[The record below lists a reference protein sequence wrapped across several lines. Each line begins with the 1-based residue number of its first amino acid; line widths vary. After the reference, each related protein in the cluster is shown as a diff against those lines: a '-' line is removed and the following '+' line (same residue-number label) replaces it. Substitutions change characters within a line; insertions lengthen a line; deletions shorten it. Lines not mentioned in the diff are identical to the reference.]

1 MKKALLS
8 FVLLFAATAMSAQ
21 RTIVKGDMNG
31 DNELTIAD
39 AVSVVDV
46 ILGKASKEEIS
57 LGGDP
62 YAVDN
67 TLVVGTWYAPDGTSF
82 TLNADGTTTGYS
94 GATTYKFR
102 PQLGTLLFFDAS
114 GKPVKKIV
122 VDEVEKGRYLL
133 TVNSATDDYTY
144 YTSSAS
150 LVSGLTMSESTLT
163 LNSGTTAQLYVTV
176 TPSDALNPSVSW
188 TSNDEAVATVDASG
202 LVTAVAGGSCTITA
216 TATDGSGQTATC
228 QVTVV
233 QLVTSITLSQTTLV
247 LEPDGSQKLTA
258 EVQPDNASNKNVT
271 WSSSDESVAEV
282 TRNGLVAAIGLG
294 KCTIT
299 CTANDGSGI
308 SASCTV
314 TVTNDHSGTING
326 RDYVDLGLPTGTL
339 WATCNVGATSP
350 ESYGDYFAWGE
361 TVPYGQEDTNN
372 AMNYAYAGTYKKTC
386 YDWSTYKWCNGSYN
400 TMTKY
405 CTQSSYG
412 YNGFTDNKTELD
424 LEDDAAY
431 VNWGPAWRM
440 PSKAQYEELTNSNY
454 TTTTWTT
461 QNGVKGWLITSK
473 REGYTDNSIFLPAA
487 GGRDGGSLYDAGS
500 YGDYWSRTL
509 SESYPYGA
517 WYLYFDS
524 SDINASDCSRC
535 SGQSVRPVRVRVSE

>member
-82 TLNADGTTTGYS
+82 TLYADGTTTYS

-122 VDEVEKGRYLL
+122 VDEVEQGRYLL
-133 TVNSATDDYTY
+133 SVNSATGDYTY

-163 LNSGTTAQLYVTV
+163 LNPGTTAQLTVTV
-176 TPSDALNPSVSW
+176 TPSDALNASVAW
-188 TSNDEAVATVDASG
+188 TSSNEEVATVDASG

-216 TATDGSGQTATC
+216 TATDGSGISATC
-228 QVTVV
+228 TVFV
-233 QLVTSITLSQTTLV
+233 
-247 LEPDGSQKLTA
+247 G
-258 EVQPDNASNKNVT
+258 
-271 WSSSDESVAEV
+271 
-282 TRNGLVAAIGLG
+282 
-294 KCTIT
+294 
-299 CTANDGSGI
+299 
-308 SASCTV
+308 
-314 TVTNDHSGTING
+314 TNMHNPN
-326 RDYVDLGLPTGTL
+326 DYVDLGLPSGTL
-339 WATCNVGATSP
+339 WATCNIGADSP
-350 ESYGDYFAWGE
+350 EDYGDYFAWGE
-361 TVPYGQEDTNN
+361 TTGYDSGKNN
-372 AMNYAYAGTYKKTC
+372 FSWDN
-386 YDWSTYKWCNGSYN
+386 YKWCEGSER
-400 TMTKY
+400 TLTKY
-405 CTQSSYG
+405 CYDSSYS
-412 YNGFTDNKTELD
+412 YNGFTDTKTELD
-424 LEDDAAY
+424 PEDDAAY
-431 VNWGPAWRM
+431 VNWGTNWRM
-440 PSKAQYEELTNSNY
+440 PTIEQFKELINSSN

-461 QNGVKGWLITSK
+461 QNGVYGRLVTS
-473 REGYTDNSIFLPAA
+473 NSNGNSLFLPAA
-487 GGRDGGSLYDAGS
+487 GWRYDSSLSGAGS
-500 YGDYWSRTL
+500 YGNYWSRTL
-509 SESYPYGA
+509 NTSNPSRASYMGFCSADFYDIYTG
-517 WYLYFDS
+517 S
-524 SDINASDCSRC
+524 SGRYD
-535 SGQSVRPVRVRVSE
+535 GQSVRPVRLPE